1 MSGVGAGFRSIA
13 SPSSFAVAE
22 NRPDSGQAMPAGA
35 QEALGSSADPTSA
48 RRDRR
53 RGFDSESLLG
63 LLLDAVRLFLGF
75 DAVRDIAPGAA
86 LFLLPLLHRS
96 GLRRFLVLR
105 AGDVYGLDRHL
116 VRVPR
121 GIGHILVERH
131 LDRLLDRL
139 TLAFDVGEFDDA
151 DQMMVAVYN
160 RQAADVVLGHQ
171 LPRLL
176 HALVLEAADHF
187 QRHQVARP
195 CRLGILR
202 FRYAAHNNVPVG
214 NHADESVTF
223 DNRYEADRNLA
234 HAMRQLAKRRFRLGG
249 LDICYE
255 NFAYLHVHTIP
266 LTRRSPT

>member
-1 MSGVGAGFRSIA
+1 MGSFRTA
-13 SPSSFAVAE
+13 RE
-22 NRPDSGQAMPAGA
+22 PD
-35 QEALGSSADPTSA
+35 L
-48 RRDRR
+48 RLCRDRR
-53 RGFDSESLLG
+53 RGAEFNSLLG

-75 DAVRDIAPGAA
+75 DAVRDIAPGAT
-86 LFLLPLLHRS
+86 LFLFPLLHRS

-105 AGDVYGLDRHL
+105 AGNVHGLDRHL

-131 LDRLLDRL
+131 LDRLLDWL
-139 TLAFDVGEFDDA
+139 HLAFDVGEFDDA
-151 DQMMVAVYN
+151 DQIMVAVYN

-195 CRLGILR
+195 CRIRILR
-202 FRYAAHNNVPVG
+202 FRYAAQNNVPVG

-223 DNRYEADRNLA
+223 DNRYEADRKLA
-234 HAMRQLAKRRFRLGG
+234 HAMRQLANRRFRPGG
-249 LDICYE
+249 LDLTYQD
-255 NFAYLHVHTIP
+255 FADLHAVT
-266 LTRRSPT
+266 TS

>member
-63 LLLDAVRLFLGF
+63 LLLAVRLFLGF

-160 RQAADVVLGHQ
+160 RQAVDVVLGHQ

-176 HALVLEAADHF
+176 HALILETADDL
-187 QRHQVARP
+187 QGHQVARQ
-195 CRLGILR
+195 CRPRIFR
-202 FRYAAHNNVPVG
+202 FRHAAQSDIPIG

-223 DNRYEADRNLA
+223 DNWYEADRKLA
-234 HAMRQLAKRRFRLGG
+234 HAMRQLAYGSVRPGG
-249 LDICYE
+249 LDIAHHD
-255 NFAYLHVHTIP
+255 FADLHAFT
-266 LTRRSPT
+266 